1 MNIEAS
7 VVAFEE
13 TLAQQ
18 ATLGGD
24 AVEEAA
30 GALLQAVRPAVER
43 LALSIAEDAAQE
55 VAAQIPD
62 ATVRVVIEEGSP
74 ALMVER
80 QEAEDAAAFK
90 GEDLEARLTLR
101 LPTALKSAIEDA
113 AAEAGASVNSQV
125 VDALGKA
132 LHRQQRNS
140 TRRFTGTIE
149 T

>member
-7 VVAFEE
+7 IIAFEE

-43 LALSIAEDAAQE
+43 LALSMAEDAALE
-55 VAAQIPD
+55 VAAQLPD

-80 QEAEDAAAFK
+80 QETVETAAFK

-101 LPTALKSAIEDA
+101 LPTGLKSAIEEAAGDA
-113 AAEAGASVNSQV
+113 GDSVNSHV
-125 VDALGKA
+125 VEALGQA
-132 LHRQQRNS
+132 LQRHRQVS

>member
-1 MNIEAS
+1 VNIEAS
-7 VVAFEE
+7 IIAFEE

-43 LALSIAEDAAQE
+43 LALSMAEDAALE
-55 VAAQIPD
+55 VAAQLPD

-80 QEAEDAAAFK
+80 QETVETAAFK

-101 LPTALKSAIEDA
+101 LPTGLKSAIEEAAGDA
-113 AAEAGASVNSQV
+113 GDSVNSHV
-125 VDALGKA
+125 VEALGQA
-132 LHRQQRNS
+132 LQRHRQVS